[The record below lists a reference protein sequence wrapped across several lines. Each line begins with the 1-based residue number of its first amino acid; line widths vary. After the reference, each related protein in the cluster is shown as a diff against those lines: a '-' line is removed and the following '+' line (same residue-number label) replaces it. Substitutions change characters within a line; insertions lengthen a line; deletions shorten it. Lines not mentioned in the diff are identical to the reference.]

1 MSFPEK
7 GKFFPEEG
15 GNGEHESDGV
25 NGDFVAAIRSA
36 LKRSLGNSRAGIK
49 TVATWTGANDK
60 TVKNWF
66 QGKYG
71 PSGKHLVD
79 LIRHSDDVLET
90 FLQMAGREDLMV
102 AMKLATAE
110 HAIAELLA
118 AVRRLN
124 ADK

>member
-7 GKFFPEEG
+7 GKLFPNSGE
-15 GNGEHESDGV
+15 NGEHESDGV
-25 NGDFVAAIRSA
+25 NGDFVTAIRSA
-36 LKRSLGNSRAGIK
+36 LKRSLGNSRAGTK

-79 LIRHSDDVLET
+79 LIRHSDDVLEIL
-90 FLQMAGREDLMV
+90 LQMAGREDLMV
-102 AMKLATAE
+102 AMKLAAAE
-110 HAIAELLA
+110 QAITELLV

>member
-7 GKFFPEEG
+7 GKFFPNSGE
-15 GNGEHESDGV
+15 NGEHESDGV

-79 LIRHSDDVLET
+79 LIRHSDDVLEIL
-90 FLQMAGREDLMV
+90 LQMAGREDLMV
-102 AMKLATAE
+102 AMKLAAAE
-110 HAIAELLA
+110 QAITELLV

>member
-7 GKFFPEEG
+7 GKFFPKEG
-15 GNGEHESDGV
+15 GNGEHQNEAVD
-25 NGDFVAAIRSA
+25 GDFVAAIRSA

-102 AMKLATAE
+102 AMKLAAAE

-118 AVRRLN
+118 RCDV
-124 ADK
+124 

>member
-7 GKFFPEEG
+7 GKFFPKSGE
-15 GNGEHESDGV
+15 NGEHESDGV

-79 LIRHSDDVLET
+79 LIRHSDDVLEIL
-90 FLQMAGREDLMV
+90 LQMAGREDLMV
-102 AMKLATAE
+102 AMKLAAAE
-110 HAIAELLA
+110 QAITELLV

>member
-25 NGDFVAAIRSA
+25 NGDFAAVIRSS

-49 TVATWTGANDK
+49 TVTTWTGANKK

-90 FLQMAGREDLMV
+90 FLQMAGRQDLMV

-110 HAIAELLA
+110 HAIAELLV
-118 AVRRLN
+118 AVRRLS
-124 ADK
+124 ADE

>member
-7 GKFFPEEG
+7 GKFFPKDG